1 MMTKIST
8 SKYFSSILKSAAN
21 YIFDEGSA
29 GKAMFLKS
37 LLNIFPA
44 GLLGMELT
52 KATRLIFLYGATCSC
67 AKHVSGAFLWVRI
80 FNTGR
85 INDLMSINRLDQR
98 QTNDICTSS
107 VPLWYSCNTAPKE
120 YADNSSIQL
129 EIMLRFGRCIIS
141 LPLREDLGTVS
152 TKLLATMMPSGF
164 DGSTLWCSCHPSQNH
179 EFMLQNQPY

>member
-1 MMTKIST
+1 MRKIST

-67 AKHVSGAFLWVRI
+67 AKYVSRAFLWVRI

-107 VPLWYSCNTAPKE
+107 VPLCYSCTHHRRTVQIIAPF
-120 YADNSSIQL
+120 N
-129 EIMLRFGRCIIS
+129 
-141 LPLREDLGTVS
+141 
-152 TKLLATMMPSGF
+152 
-164 DGSTLWCSCHPSQNH
+164 
-179 EFMLQNQPY
+179 